1 MLIVVIIAKSQ
12 SARTPLPCATCSSHS
27 DLLLFACHVPLLHR
41 RRRRRPR
48 APDCDHQGPFLVVW
62 EYGGRGLER
71 GAGRERC
78 GLFKPRL
85 PLVARRWTA
94 PSFARWRARAKDI
107 HLLHEIKDMIG
118 KGKPP
123 REGCQGHQKPCLPV
137 AFPWPPQ
144 AMQEWRRGRS
154 RTSHASLVG
163 SSPSVRMPSRSCKKS
178 LRRQMPRTFPTP

>member
-12 SARTPLPCATCSSHS
+12 SRPGRLCHAPLAHRIRTCCYSFVMFLCCIVVVAAVMDPFSLHGNIEGVDLNVELEEKVVDFSSR
-27 DLLLFACHVPLLHR
+27 ACLSWLV
-41 RRRRRPR
+41 
-48 APDCDHQGPFLVVW
+48 GPHAV
-62 EYGGRGLER
+62 
-71 GAGRERC
+71 
-78 GLFKPRL
+78 
-85 PLVARRWTA
+85 TQA
-94 PSFARWRARAKDI
+94 PSLVWWRARDKDI
-107 HLLHEIKDMIG
+107 RLLHEMKDMIG

-178 LRRQMPRTFPTP
+178 LRRQTPRTFPTP